1 MGLIS
6 IFATYQAP
14 TLGRYDSFMS
24 KVKLIRYFVC
34 VIAGVSLLSTVLWA
48 QPALPAIGAW
58 RVHAAFANNNC
69 VEEIGNKIYVGN
81 NSAIFT
87 IDKTEGV
94 IDVLSRVTGLSD
106 VNVKQIKYH
115 AASRT
120 IIIGYD
126 NLNIDLVKDGVVY
139 NIPDLLNKRIIGD
152 KILSNITIIDQTA
165 YLSCSFGIFLI
176 DLPRKRLVDSYV
188 NLGPNGTNLAITD
201 VAVFDGAMYAG
212 SPKGIYRALLSSVNL
227 SDYQFWQLTKTST
240 FTSHMEVFRNK
251 LYAVVDSTVYTF
263 DGTTWSIYNGL
274 APNKINDMRVN
285 NNQLVITLN
294 DRIVIED
301 EQGVITTR
309 SDRFVQTAIT
319 SKERDLFMLVPGQ
332 YLIRVDAATQAM
344 EYLAPSGPVAT
355 TATRMSYS
363 DGKLWMAGGGVNGFG
378 FAGGW
383 GPQFNNNKFSRFE
396 NNQWYGYANN
406 PDSVIIKAR
415 DFIDVAIHPVTQHAF
430 FGSFGSGIVEM
441 DGETVVK
448 HYDSAT
454 STLRAP
460 EGYAGREYVAGI
472 AFDQDNNLWV
482 SNSDAVAPISVM
494 EGTTKTWKSFTVP
507 SGTDKRFGFITIDDQ
522 DNKWIFSTRG
532 VGIFVYNSGTKLLD
546 ASDDQF
552 KTITSDKENG
562 FLPSRTVLCITK
574 DQKGELWTGTDQGLC
589 IFRNPENVFK
599 TGANFDAEQLV
610 IKTGLIYSNFLG
622 NTSINCIKVDAANR
636 KWIGT
641 VNGVWLVSPDGY
653 TVIQNFNMSN
663 SPLLSNIILEIGIN
677 EKTGEVF
684 FVTEKGIISYMG
696 NATEAKEVHGD
707 VLVYPNP
714 VGPEYT
720 GLIAIKG
727 LVNNAFVKITDIKGQ
742 MVYETRANGG
752 TATWNG
758 RNYTGQRTATG
769 VYLVYSTNADGT
781 ETNVAKILF
790 VN

>member
-6 IFATYQAP
+6 IFAIYQAS
-14 TLGRYDSFMS
+14 TLGRYVFFMS
-24 KVKLIRYFVC
+24 KVKLMRYFVY
-34 VIAGVSLLSTVLWA
+34 VVLGVNLLFTALRA

-58 RVHAAFANNNC
+58 RVHAAFASNNC

-87 IDKTEGV
+87 LDKTEGI

-115 AASRT
+115 APSRT
-120 IIIGYD
+120 IIIGYE

-139 NIPDLLNKRIIGD
+139 NIPDILNKRIIGD
-152 KILSNITIIDQTA
+152 KLLNNITIIDQTA
-165 YLSCSFGIFLI
+165 YLACSFGIFLI
-176 DLPRKRLVDSYV
+176 DIPRKRLIDSYV

-201 VAVFDGAMYAG
+201 IAVYNGNMYAG
-212 SPKGIYRALLSSVNL
+212 SPKGIYKASLTSANL
-227 SDYQFWQLTKTST
+227 SDYRFWQLAKAST
-240 FTSHMEVFRNK
+240 FTSHMETFGNK
-251 LYAVVDSTVYTF
+251 LYAVVDSTIYTF
-263 DGTTWSIYNGL
+263 DGNTWNIYNGL
-274 APNKINDMRVN
+274 TPNQTNDMRVN
-285 NNQLVITLN
+285 NNQLVITLV
-294 DRIVIED
+294 DRIVMED
-301 EQGVITTR
+301 GQGVINTR
-309 SDRFVQTAIT
+309 NDRFVQTAIL
-319 SKERDLFMLVPGQ
+319 SKEKDLFMLVPHQ
-332 YLIRVDAATQAM
+332 YLIRLDAATQAL

-396 NNQWYGYANN
+396 NNQWFGYTNN
-406 PDSVIIKAR
+406 PDSAIIKAR
-415 DFIDVAIHPVTQHAF
+415 DFIDVVVHPVTKHAF
-430 FGSFGSGIVEM
+430 FGSFGFGVVEM
-441 DGETVVK
+441 DGETVVN
-448 HYDSAT
+448 HYDSAN
-454 STLRAP
+454 SSLRAP
-460 EGYAGREYVAGI
+460 DGYPGRAYVAGI
-472 AFDQDNNLWV
+472 AFDQNNNLWV

-494 EGTTKTWKSFTVP
+494 EETSKTWKSFTMPGVDP
-507 SGTDKRFGFITIDDQ
+507 RFGFITIDDQ
-522 DNKWIFSTRG
+522 NNKWIFSTRG
-532 VGIFVYNSGTKLLD
+532 AGIFVYNSGTKLLD
-546 ASDDQF
+546 ASDDAF
-552 KTITSDKENG
+552 KTLTSDKENG
-562 FLPSRTVLCITK
+562 FLPSKTVLCITK

-589 IFRNPENVFK
+589 VFRNPENVFK
-599 TGANFDAEQLV
+599 AGANFDAEQLV

-622 NTSINCIKVDAANR
+622 NTAINCIKVDAANR

-653 TVIQNFNMSN
+653 TVIHNFNMSN

-677 EKTGEVF
+677 DKTGEVF

-696 NATEAKEVHGD
+696 NATEATEVHSD

-727 LVNNAFVKITDIKGQ
+727 LVNNAFVKITDLKGQ